1 MFNSDAL
8 EVGIG
13 LVLLFSFMSLIA
25 TALCEAIENVVKL
38 RSKELLTGV
47 KELLEGGAEDEVGQ
61 FVSRF
66 YQHPVIASLYSGDFN
81 GKTAHLPSY
90 IPRKSFSLALV
101 DLLAKA
107 GGNESLSVATL
118 RQSLESSAIPDRV
131 KEVVR
136 AALDTSG
143 DSLAATR
150 RTLEECFDATMDRVS
165 GWYKRHTGYRL
176 LVIGAVAAVG
186 LNVDAL
192 VVAQRLTTD
201 KVLREAVVEQAGII
215 AAQREA
221 APEIPT
227 DQNQPDAP
235 AAPDPVPA
243 DAAAGSPDPHVAP
256 APAGQPEGD
265 PVAPTGR
272 QRQEVTELVNQMSEI
287 GYPIGWTWE
296 KGRGLTPRMCAQG
309 REEDRWRCGD
319 LASSILLSLPG
330 WIMTALA
337 VMLGA
342 PFWFDLLNKFMI
354 IRSTVKP
361 REKSPDE
368 PSLDG
373 GDQKS

>member
-13 LVLLFSFMSLIA
+13 MVLLFSFMSLIA

-38 RSKELLTGV
+38 RSKELLAGV
-47 KELLEGGAEDEVGQ
+47 KELLEGGAEGEVGQ

-101 DLLAKA
+101 DMLAKA
-107 GGNESLSVATL
+107 GGGEALSIATL
-118 RQSLESSAIPDRV
+118 RQSLESSAVPDRV
-131 KEVVR
+131 KEVVK

-176 LVIGAVAAVG
+176 LIIGAIAAVG

-201 KVLREAVVEQAGII
+201 KVLRDAVVEQAGIT
-215 AAQREA
+215 AAQRQEA
-221 APEIPT
+221 PQIPAN
-227 DQNQPDAP
+227 QNQPDAP
-235 AAPDPVPA
+235 AADPDPAPA
-243 DAAAGSPDPHVAP
+243 AAAAGSPDPNAAP
-256 APAGQPEGD
+256 ASAEQPEGGSA
-265 PVAPTGR
+265 APS
-272 QRQEVTELVNQMSEI
+272 QEVSSLAGQLTDI

-296 KGRGLTPRMCAQG
+296 NGRLTPRMCVQAG
-309 REEDRWRCGD
+309 EENSWRCD
-319 LASSILLSLPG
+319 KLAFSILLSLPG
-330 WIMTALA
+330 WIITALA
-337 VMLGA
+337 IMLGA

-368 PSLDG
+368 PSQDA
-373 GDQKS
+373 GDRKS

>member
-1 MFNSDAL
+1 VFNSDAL

-13 LVLLFSFMSLIA
+13 LMLLFSFMSLIA
-25 TALCEAIENVVKL
+25 TALCEAIENFAKL
-38 RSKELLTGV
+38 RSKELLAGV
-47 KELLEGGAEDEVGQ
+47 KELLEGGAEGEVGQ

-66 YQHPVIASLYSGDFN
+66 YEHPVIASLYSGTFD

-90 IPRKSFSLALV
+90 IPRRSFSLALV
-101 DLLAKA
+101 DLIAKA
-107 GGNESLSVATL
+107 GGDKTLSAATL
-118 RQSLESSAIPDRV
+118 RQSLESSAVPDRV
-131 KEVVR
+131 KEVVK

-143 DSLAATR
+143 DNLAGTR

-176 LVIGAVAAVG
+176 LVIGAIAAVG

-201 KVLREAVVEQAGII
+201 KVLREAVVEQAGPI
-215 AAQREA
+215 AAQRQTTQELPA
-221 APEIPT
+221 
-227 DQNQPDAP
+227 DQNQQTNAP
-235 AAPDPVPA
+235 AADPDPAPA
-243 DAAAGSPDPHVAP
+243 GAAAGSPDPKPP
-256 APAGQPEGD
+256 APAGQSEGGSA
-265 PVAPTGR
+265 APSG
-272 QRQEVTELVNQMSEI
+272 EVRKLANQLSEI
-287 GYPIGWTWE
+287 GYPIGWTWHD
-296 KGRGLTPRMCAQG
+296 KRLTPRMCVHAG
-309 REEDRWRCGD
+309 EKDPWRCGD
-319 LASSILLSLPG
+319 LASSILFSLPG

-368 PSLDG
+368 PSQDA
-373 GDQKS
+373 GDHKS

>member
-1 MFNSDAL
+1 VFNSDVL

-13 LVLLFSFMSLIA
+13 MVLLFSFMSLIA
-25 TALCEAIENVVKL
+25 TALCEAIENFAKL
-38 RSKELLTGV
+38 RSKELLAGV
-47 KELLEGGAEDEVGQ
+47 KELLEGGAEGEVGQ

-66 YQHPVIASLYSGDFN
+66 YEHPVIASLYSGTFD

-101 DLLAKA
+101 DMIAKA
-107 GGNESLSVATL
+107 GGSEALSAATL
-118 RQSLESSAIPDRV
+118 RQSLESSAVPDRV
-131 KEVVR
+131 KEVVK

-143 DSLAATR
+143 DNLAATR

-176 LVIGAVAAVG
+176 LVIGAIAAVG

-201 KVLREAVVEQAGII
+201 NVLREAVVERAGII
-215 AAQREA
+215 AAEQQA
-221 APEIPT
+221 AANASA
-227 DQNQPDAP
+227 DQDQANASAAVPDPAP
-235 AAPDPVPA
+235 AG
-243 DAAAGSPDPHVAP
+243 AAAGSPDPK
-256 APAGQPEGD
+256 AGQTSTSQSEGD
-265 PVAPTGR
+265 SAAPS
-272 QRQEVTELVNQMSEI
+272 QEVKTLANKLRDI
-287 GYPIGWTWE
+287 GYPIGWTLE
-296 KGRGLTPRMCAQG
+296 NGRLTPRMCVHAG
-309 REEDRWRCGD
+309 EKDPWRCGD
-319 LASSILLSLPG
+319 LAFSILLSLPG

-337 VMLGA
+337 IMLGA

-368 PSLDG
+368 PALDAG
-373 GDQKS
+373 AHKS

>member
-13 LVLLFSFMSLIA
+13 MVLLFCFMSLIA
-25 TALCEAIENVVKL
+25 TALCEAIENFVKL
-38 RSKELLTGV
+38 RSKELLTGI
-47 KELLEGGAEDEVGQ
+47 KELLEGGAEGEVGQ

-66 YQHPVIASLYSGDFN
+66 YEHPVIASLYSGTFD

-101 DLLAKA
+101 DLIAKTGSDGA
-107 GGNESLSVATL
+107 LSAATL
-118 RQSLESSAIPDRV
+118 RQSLESSAVPDRV
-131 KEVVR
+131 KEVVK

-143 DSLAATR
+143 DNLAATR

-201 KVLREAVVEQAGII
+201 KVLRQAVVEQAAIT
-215 AAQREA
+215 AA
-221 APEIPT
+221 
-227 DQNQPDAP
+227 QNQPDAP

-243 DAAAGSPDPHVAP
+243 DAAAGSP
-256 APAGQPEGD
+256 AGQPEGD
-265 PVAPTGR
+265 PAAPTGR

-309 REEDRWRCGD
+309 REEDTWRCGK
-319 LASSILLSLPG
+319 LAFSILLSLPG

-342 PFWFDLLNKFMI
+342 PFWFDLLNKFMV

-368 PSLDG
+368 PSQDG
-373 GDQKS
+373 GDQRS

>member
-13 LVLLFSFMSLIA
+13 MVLLFSFMSLIA
-25 TALCEAIENVVKL
+25 TALCEAIENFTKL
-38 RSKELLTGV
+38 RSKELLAGV
-47 KELLEGGAEDEVGQ
+47 KELLEGGADGEVGQ
-61 FVSRF
+61 FVRRF
-66 YQHPVIASLYSGDFN
+66 YRHPIIASLYSGEFD
-81 GKTAHLPSY
+81 GRKTHLPSY
-90 IPRKSFSLALV
+90 IPRRSFSLALV
-101 DLLAKA
+101 DMIAKA
-107 GGNESLSVATL
+107 GGDNALSVASL
-118 RQSLESSAIPDRV
+118 RQSLENSAVPDRV

-176 LVIGAVAAVG
+176 LVIGCVAAVG

-201 KVLREAVVEQAGII
+201 KVLREAVVEQAAIT
-215 AAQREA
+215 AAQRRA
-221 APEIPT
+221 APDIPA
-227 DQNQPDAP
+227 DQAQPDAAAADPDPAP
-235 AAPDPVPA
+235 AA
-243 DAAAGSPDPHVAP
+243 AAAGPPDPKAAP
-256 APAGQPEGD
+256 ASAGRPQGGPA
-265 PVAPTGR
+265 ASA
-272 QRQEVTELVNQMSEI
+272 QEVSELADQLRDI
-287 GYPIGWTWE
+287 GYPIGWTWQE
-296 KGRGLTPRMCAQG
+296 GRLTPRMCVQAG
-309 REEDRWRCGD
+309 ETDTWRCGG
-319 LASSILLSLPG
+319 LASAVLLSLPG

-342 PFWFDLLNKFMI
+342 PFWFDLLNKFMV

-368 PSLDG
+368 PSQDG
-373 GDQKS
+373 GDRPS

>member
-13 LVLLFSFMSLIA
+13 MVLLFTFMSLIA
-25 TALCEAIENVVKL
+25 TALCEAIENFVKL
-38 RSKELLTGV
+38 RSKELLAGI
-47 KELLEGGAEDEVGQ
+47 KELLEGGAEGEVGQ

-66 YQHPVIASLYSGDFN
+66 YEHPIIASLYSGTFN
-81 GKTAHLPSY
+81 GKAAHLPSY

-101 DLLAKA
+101 DLVAKT
-107 GGNESLSVATL
+107 GSNEALSAATL
-118 RQSLESSAIPDRV
+118 RQSLESSAVPDRV
-131 KEVVR
+131 KEVIK

-143 DSLAATR
+143 DNLAATR

-201 KVLREAVVEQAGII
+201 KVLRQAVVEQAAIT
-215 AAQREA
+215 AAQRQA
-221 APEIPT
+221 APEIPADQNA
-227 DQNQPDAP
+227 DQNQADAP
-235 AAPDPVPA
+235 AADPDPAPA
-243 DAAAGSPDPHVAP
+243 GAAAGSPDPNAGP
-256 APAGQPEGD
+256 AAAGQPEGG
-265 PVAPTGR
+265 PAAPF
-272 QRQEVTELVNQMSEI
+272 QEVSTLAGQLTDI
-287 GYPIGWTWE
+287 GYPIGWTW
-296 KGRGLTPRMCAQG
+296 KNDRLTPRMCAQAG
-309 REEDRWRCGD
+309 QEDSWRCGE
-319 LASSILLSLPG
+319 LAFSILLSLPG

-373 GDQKS
+373 GQP